1 MNYQWCY
8 TSWQLQTW
16 IKNAVP
22 ADYSSV
28 EIPPWQLSARP
39 KNTALVDLY
48 VNPIPDLV
56 FLHDEVMGAYRE
68 IPLKTPS
75 GTKTSDVIDSITKPN
90 SSSIFGNR
98 NMWRKPLWKRLYF
111 SLASHLFMWGV
122 VGFNSCS
129 ATVYIIQW
137 VALKWKPV
145 GSPTVQDSTCMPTV
159 RGLTQNT
166 RSKAL

>member
-1 MNYQWCY
+1 MLHFMTATNMSKECC
-8 TSWQLQTW
+8 SGRLLFCRNPPRDNCQLGQ
-16 IKNAVP
+16 
-22 ADYSSV
+22 
-28 EIPPWQLSARP
+28 